1 MPLEDLNLPNVQTT
15 SLTGRG
21 FLLFNDLSMNF
32 NETTVRCKIN
42 NSGTIIYSNIN
53 ELLVQGM
60 PQACACQLLILLALL
75 GPPSAVGSLSAT
87 TLNPYTISL
96 TWTPSF
102 TLNIQNPDITYCV
115 SVEVNITASSSVTR
129 SECGITTNA
138 YNYTIT
144 PNEEC
149 GFYRFTVTP
158 INRLGNGSAVIHTH
172 LMECKLSFIL

>member
-21 FLLFNDLSMNF
+21 FLLFNDLSVNF
-32 NETTVRCKIN
+32 NETTVQCKVN

-60 PQACACQLLILLALL
+60 PQAYAYQLILIALL
-75 GPPSAVGSLSAT
+75 GPPSAIGSLNVI

-102 TLNIQNPDITYCV
+102 TLNIPNPDITYCI

-129 SECGITTNA
+129 SECGITINA
-138 YNYTIT
+138 YNYTIN
-144 PNEEC
+144 PNEGC
-149 GFYRFTVTP
+149 GIYRFTMTP
-158 INRLGNGSAVIHTH
+158 MNRLGNGSAVIHTH
-172 LMECKLSFIL
+172 PMECKLSFML